1 MRVGF
6 FEQDEDSHWY
16 FIPSEL
22 LPEFKRL
29 KGLMEGKDY
38 MDAPNVFNDFSGK
51 FGRYMSG
58 GGINH
63 IEVQRGSI
71 KRDPKVEKPPT
82 NKDLLFTF
90 KDGKS
95 HIGMIPEYPDEELVY
110 NSVYYG
116 GYWTNRYEDVE
127 WWCFIEEIF

>member
-1 MRVGF
+1 MKTL
-6 FEQDEDSHWY
+6 DECKSQVAKNREY
-16 FIPSEL
+16 SSIREL
-22 LPEFKRL
+22 LYDIGVNETVQVLDEVAEFYK
-29 KGLMEGKDY
+29 
-38 MDAPNVFNDFSGK
+38 N
-51 FGRYMSG
+51 
-58 GGINH
+58 
-63 IEVQRGSI
+63 QSI

-110 NSVYYG
+110 DSVYYG
-116 GYWTNRYEDVE
+116 GYWTERYEDVE